1 MNPSAEIAAYII
13 AVVAAI
19 TSKTGINTI
28 SPENVGDADTD
39 FANLILPYLQWVAD
53 GGGEVTGGTAEP
65 DDVDGADT
73 DWYFRINAGR
83 FYVYRKFSG
92 SWMALVDLEIGYS
105 FPDGPLI
112 NLRVAVSGSDATVTP
127 GGWVINNVI
136 YQKLTQTAFVIP
148 AADLN
153 FDRYDLIYADTN
165 GDVLYQQGV
174 ASSTPAFPTTPANTI
189 VVDYIIV
196 PSSSSGALPYSY
208 YGSAGGD
215 PANSKLISGTSDVN
229 GEFDLSGA
237 GLGEFPLFTIYDDNG
252 LQAQYSYDNA
262 NKKIIYMPPST
273 AFTARFSI

>member
-1 MNPSAEIAAYII
+1 MNPVADIAAYIVS
-13 AVVAAI
+13 AMTNVTTKV
-19 TSKTGINTI
+19 TINSI
-28 SPENVGDADTD
+28 SPVDVGDIGTDLAD
-39 FANLILPYLQWVAD
+39 LLLPYLQIINNY
-53 GGGEVTGGTAEP
+53 GLTGGTTAP
-65 DDVDGADT
+65 NDIDGQDL
-73 DWYFRINAGR
+73 DQYIRINGTT
-83 FYVYRKFSG
+83 FYVYRKVG
-92 SWMALVDLEIGYS
+92 GTWGTPLVQLTFGVT

-112 NLRVAVSGSDATVTP
+112 NLRVAVSGFDATVTP

-153 FDRYDLIYADTN
+153 FDRYDLIYADTS
-165 GDVLYQQGV
+165 GQVLYTAGV

-196 PSSSSGALPYSY
+196 PSSSSGNLPYSY

-215 PANSKLISGTSDVN
+215 PASSKLISGTSDVN
-229 GEFDLSGA
+229 GEYDASGD
-237 GLGEFPLFTIYDDNG
+237 GIGEFPLFTIYDNNG

-262 NKKIIYMPPST
+262 NKKIIYMPSSM

>member
-1 MNPSAEIAAYII
+1 MSVASEIAAYKLT
-13 AVVAAI
+13 VVNNI
-19 TSKTGINTI
+19 TSKVAINSI
-28 SPENVGDADTD
+28 SPENVGDSDTD
-39 FANLILPYLQWVAD
+39 LADLIQPWLEMVEFGQEVFGETYAPTIEGSD
-53 GGGEVTGGTAEP
+53 GDWWFQISGGT
-65 DDVDGADT
+65 
-73 DWYFRINAGR
+73 
-83 FYVYRKFSG
+83 FYVYRKISG
-92 SWMALVDLEIGYS
+92 SWVAKVNLTIGIV

-112 NLRVAVSGSDATVTP
+112 NLRVAVSGFDATVTP

-148 AADLN
+148 VADLN

-196 PSSSSGALPYSY
+196 PSSSSGNLPYSY

-215 PANSKLISGTSDVN
+215 PASSKLISGTSDVN
-229 GEFDLSGA
+229 GEYDASGD
-237 GLGEFPLFTIYDDNG
+237 GIGEFPLFTIYDNNG

-262 NKKIIYMPPST
+262 NKKIIYMPSST